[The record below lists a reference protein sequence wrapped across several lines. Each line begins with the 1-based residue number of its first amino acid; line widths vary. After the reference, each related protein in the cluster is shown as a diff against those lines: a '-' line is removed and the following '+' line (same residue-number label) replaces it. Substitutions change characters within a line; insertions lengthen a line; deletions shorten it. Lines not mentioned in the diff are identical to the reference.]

1 MSELLE
7 VQGIFAQGYGMIA
20 KMVMRDKE
28 LSIEAKGIYS
38 YLCSFAGAGS
48 VAFPS
53 IELMCAELGMSTD
66 RFYTH
71 RKKLV
76 KKGYI
81 IIVQRRENGKQL
93 SNVYRIPNYP
103 QQVTE
108 EPKKEDAPEA
118 EKPQPENQA
127 TEDEVEEK
135 PYPCFPATEIPVPEN
150 KDTINNSLNINSLIN
165 NSNTEAA
172 AANSVNNLSSVD
184 EKVAAAAVNPFTTY
198 QVNIGT
204 LNAIQTEAMLKWV
217 EETDADF
224 VNYAVERAALRGA
237 YSYSLVDSL
246 LSEWT
251 KANIADAEKAKAY
264 EMQKERRK
272 GGGYRGKQPNE
283 RTGRYQSKARYKP
296 KT

>member
-7 VQGIFAQGYGMIA
+7 VHGIFAQGYGMIA
-20 KMVMRDKE
+20 KMVMRDKD

-38 YLCSFAGAGS
+38 YLCSFAGAGA

-76 KKGYI
+76 QKGYI

-93 SNVYRIPNYP
+93 SNIYQIPNYP
-103 QQVTE
+103 QKIE
-108 EPKKEDAPEA
+108 

-127 TEDEVEEK
+127 TEDEAEEK

-150 KDTINNSLNINSLIN
+150 PIPENKETINNSLINNSFINNNLNN

-172 AANSVNNLSSVD
+172 AANSVNNISSVD

-217 EETDADF
+217 EETDAEF

-272 GGGYRGKQPNE
+272 GGGYRGKQPDE
-283 RTGRYQSKARYKP
+283 SAGRYQSKDRYK
-296 KT
+296 T

>member
-7 VQGIFAQGYGMIA
+7 VHGIFAQGYGMIA
-20 KMVMRDKE
+20 KMVMRDKD

-38 YLCSFAGAGS
+38 YLCSFAGAGA

-76 KKGYI
+76 QKGYI

-93 SNVYRIPNYP
+93 SNIYQIPNYP
-103 QQVTE
+103 QKIE
-108 EPKKEDAPEA
+108 

-127 TEDEVEEK
+127 TEDEAEEK

-150 KDTINNSLNINSLIN
+150 PIPENKETINNSLINNSFINNNLNN

-172 AANSVNNLSSVD
+172 AADSNNTISSVD
-184 EKVAAAAVNPFTTY
+184 DSKKEAAAANPFATF
-198 QVNIGT
+198 QANIGR
-204 LNAIQTEAMLKWV
+204 LNAIQSDALLKWID
-217 EETDADF
+217 ETDIDF
-224 VNYAVERAALRGA
+224 VNYAVERAAFRGA
-237 YSYSLVDSL
+237 YNFGFVDKL
-246 LSEWT
+246 LIEWT
-251 KANIADAEKAKAY
+251 KANITDATAAKAY
-264 EMQKERRK
+264 EMQKENRI
-272 GGGYRGKQPNE
+272 GGVNRGRQVNE
-283 RTGRYQSKARYKP
+283 RSGRYQSKARYKP